1 MRGLNL
7 APQAQSF
14 AGQAAIVT
22 GGGTGVGAALAL
34 ALAAA
39 GATVHLVGR
48 RLDRLESVAE
58 RIRSAGGQAI
68 CHPGDLSTNEGQ
80 TSLARRLERELAGLD
95 ILIQNAAAYNTGKI
109 ADSDPLDL
117 DRLYQTNLRAPYVLT
132 WALLSLLKVRRG
144 QVVFINSSSA
154 ITAKPASAQYDAT
167 KHALKAIADS
177 LRGEVNQLGIRVLS
191 VYLGRTATEMQ
202 ERIHALEGRPYR
214 PECLIQPDDVASV
227 VVSALSLPA
236 TAEVTDIHI
245 RPMIKT

>member
-1 MRGLNL
+1 MG
-7 APQAQSF
+7 PQTPSF
-14 AGQAAIVT
+14 AGRAAVIT
-22 GGGTGVGAALAL
+22 GGGTGVGAALAF
-34 ALAAA
+34 ALAGA
-39 GATVHLVGR
+39 GATIHLVGR
-48 RLDRLESVAE
+48 RLDRLQSVAE
-58 RIRSAGGQAI
+58 CIRNDGGQAI

-80 TSLARRLERELAGLD
+80 EGLAQRLERELAGLD
-95 ILIQNAAAYNTGKI
+95 ILIQNAAAYSTGKI

-117 DRLYQTNLRAPYVLT
+117 DNLYRTNLRAPYLLT
-132 WALLSLLKVRRG
+132 WALLSPLKLRRG
-144 QVVFINSSSA
+144 QVVFINSSSG
-154 ITAKPASAQYDAT
+154 ITAKPSSAQYDAT

-214 PECLIQPDDVASV
+214 PELLMQPDDVASII
-227 VVSALSLPA
+227 VSALSLPA

>member
-1 MRGLNL
+1 MG
-7 APQAQSF
+7 PQVQSF
-14 AGQAAIVT
+14 AGQVAVVT

-34 ALAAA
+34 ALAGA

-48 RLDRLESVAE
+48 RLDRLQSVAE
-58 RIRSAGGQAI
+58 RIRNGGGQAI

-80 TSLARRLERELAGLD
+80 GGLAQRLEHELAGLD
-95 ILIQNAAAYNTGKI
+95 ILIQNAAAYSTGKI

-117 DRLYQTNLRAPYVLT
+117 DKLYRTNLRAPYLLT
-132 WALLSLLKVRRG
+132 STLLSLLKLRRG
-144 QVVFINSSSA
+144 QVVFINSSSG
-154 ITAKPASAQYDAT
+154 IMAKPSTAQYDAT

-202 ERIHALEGRPYR
+202 ERVHALEGRPYR
-214 PECLIQPDDVASV
+214 PELLIQPADVASV

-245 RPMIKT
+245 RPMIKTS